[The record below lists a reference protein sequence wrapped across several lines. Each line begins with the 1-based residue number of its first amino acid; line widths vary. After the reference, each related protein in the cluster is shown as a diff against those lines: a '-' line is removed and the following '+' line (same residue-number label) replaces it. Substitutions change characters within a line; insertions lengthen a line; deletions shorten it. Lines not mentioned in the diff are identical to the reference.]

1 MARDIVD
8 RIQEAW
14 RRELPDA
21 PVGPIGVL
29 TRIRLIAKL
38 LDDDHRRTMAALGID
53 AATRDLLSSLR
64 RTGPPYRAAPSELAR
79 STLISA
85 GAVSQ
90 RVARAERDGF
100 VRRIRSEDDGRVV
113 LVELTS
119 TGQELIQRTVDLLF
133 AHEEELLRSLAATQ
147 QAQLARLLRTL
158 LLDLTQR

>member
-1 MARDIVD
+1 
-8 RIQEAW
+8 
-14 RRELPDA
+14 
-21 PVGPIGVL
+21 
-29 TRIRLIAKL
+29 
-38 LDDDHRRTMAALGID
+38 
-53 AATRDLLSSLR
+53 
-64 RTGPPYRAAPSELAR
+64 
-79 STLISA
+79 
-85 GAVSQ
+85 VSQ

>member
-1 MARDIVD
+1 MARDVVD

-64 RTGPPYRAAPSELAR
+64 RSGPPYRATPSELAR

-90 RVARAERDGF
+90 RVARAPWSGGMKVPAKGAVGQFKMRGRRREVVGGAQPTF
-100 VRRIRSEDDGRVV
+100 VACFEVRGAC
-113 LVELTS
+113 
-119 TGQELIQRTVDLLF
+119 GWGWC
-133 AHEEELLRSLAATQ
+133 
-147 QAQLARLLRTL
+147 
-158 LLDLTQR
+158 